1 MDKTSVFSKTGKGL
15 LALKHK
21 SHALP
26 QALVSTL
33 GLVDG
38 KTTLAG
44 LAEKSKL
51 REAELYIAVK
61 ILTDEGFI
69 REVVISV
76 VVAAPFTVGSRDV
89 TVFEGDLDF
98 TRTLG
103 PSRST
108 FKSTE

>member
-21 SHALP
+21 SRALS
-26 QALVSTL
+26 QALVSVL

-51 REAELYIAVK
+51 READLYSAVK
-61 ILTDEGFI
+61 TLTDERFI
-69 REVVISV
+69 REVAISV
-76 VVAAPFTVGSRDV
+76 VVASPITVGSRDV
-89 TVFEGDLDF
+89 PKFDGDLDF

-103 PSRST
+103 PPSST
-108 FKSTE
+108 SKSTE

>member
-1 MDKTSVFSKTGKGL
+1 LDKTSVFSKTGKGL

-26 QALVSTL
+26 QALLSVL

-51 REAELYIAVK
+51 READLYSAVK

-69 REVVISV
+69 REVGISV
-76 VVAAPFTVGSRDV
+76 VVATPITVGSRDV
-89 TVFEGDLDF
+89 PTFEGDLDF
-98 TRTLG
+98 TRVLG
-103 PSRST
+103 PSSST
-108 FKSTE
+108 FKSTK